1 MSIQTIL
8 VPMDG
13 TSECAEVL
21 ETAWIV
27 ANRFDAHIQALHV
40 MTDPASAEAFLFA
53 QLPAK
58 LRESATAEFAHDAEE
73 KAAEVK
79 EIFDEFC
86 KRNNVPV
93 VDKPTAGASAAWATE
108 VGHVNE
114 VLVRR
119 ARLSDLVAAPRPVRS
134 AAMLRRSPVGDILED
149 LIVESGRP
157 VLLVPPGWRSHR
169 VEHAAFAWNESV
181 EAARALAMVMPWLPQ
196 MHTVSV
202 LASKKRQTSVDALSE
217 YLAWHGVSAQVEWL
231 DGRGD
236 SPKEAIDN
244 ICNEIGAEF
253 LIVGGF
259 STARARQRLFGGVTR
274 HLLMHS
280 KIITVMVH

>member
-1 MSIQTIL
+1 
-8 VPMDG
+8 MDG
-13 TSECAEVL
+13 GDECVEVL

-27 ANRFDAHIQALHV
+27 AKRFEAHIRALHV
-40 MTDPASAEAFLFA
+40 MSDPASSEGFLFP

-58 LRESATAEFAHDAEE
+58 LRETVTEEAAKDAEE

-79 EIFDEFC
+79 VVFDEFC

-93 VDKPTAGASAAWATE
+93 VDKPTAGASAGWTAE
-108 VGHVNE
+108 VGHVTE

-119 ARLSDLVAAPRPVRS
+119 ARLSDVVAAPRPARHAS
-134 AAMLRRSPVGDILED
+134 ALRRSPVGDVLEA
-149 LIVESGRP
+149 LIIESGRP
-157 VLLVPPGWRSHR
+157 VLLVPPEWSSRR
-169 VEHAAFAWNESV
+169 CEHAAFAWNESV

-196 MHTVSV
+196 MQAVSV
-202 LASKKRQTSVDALSE
+202 LVSKKRQAGVDALLE
-217 YLAWHGVSAQVEWL
+217 YLAWHGVIAQVEWL

-236 SPKEAIDN
+236 SPREAIDN
-244 ICNEIGAEF
+244 VCNEIGAEF

-259 STARARQRLFGGVTR
+259 SSARARQRFFGGVTR

-280 KIITVMVH
+280 NIITVMVH